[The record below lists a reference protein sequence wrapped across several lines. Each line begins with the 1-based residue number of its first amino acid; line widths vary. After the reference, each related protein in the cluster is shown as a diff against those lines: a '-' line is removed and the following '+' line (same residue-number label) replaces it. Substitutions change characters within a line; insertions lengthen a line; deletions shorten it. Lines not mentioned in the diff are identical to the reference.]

1 MQPSFLGRALNHLKG
16 DTLKAKALR
25 STLWTMTGVFGQ
37 NGLRL
42 ISNIILTKL
51 LFPEAFGLMAMVQV
65 FIVALQTF
73 SDIGIKTAIIQSKRG
88 DDPVFLDT
96 AWTLQILRGFG
107 LWLMSCFLAF
117 PAAKIYDQ
125 PELALLLPVT
135 ALCLIGQ
142 GFQPTRAAQAERNLT
157 LGRLTTIQLS
167 VQTMTLMMIWLLAW
181 WWQSVWAL
189 AVFQVISSVI
199 DNILTRIYIPG
210 HKNRLGWD
218 RESLREIKGFGQFI
232 LFSTMASFLILMSD
246 RAVLGAYVDVT
257 LFGIY
262 SIALTFGSLPTLI
275 GQTLGVKVLF
285 PLYRLKSPT
294 ESDETRRK
302 IFKAG
307 RAIAALGVII
317 STLLAFSGIWLLD
330 LLYDDR
336 YALAGP
342 MLVLFAL
349 AAIPENVLVGSK
361 PVLLAHGDSRRH
373 FYLTV
378 TSAAI
383 QVSLLLLAVPAFGV
397 VGAILSPSLTLIL
410 TYPMRAFFIA
420 KYRAWDPLNDI
431 LGLSLGFALTGLACA
446 WHWDAITKLFV

>member
-1 MQPSFLGRALNHLKG
+1 MQPSFLGRALNHLQG

-25 STLWTMTGVFGQ
+25 STLWAMMGVFGQ

-42 ISNIILTKL
+42 VSNIILTKL

-73 SDIGIKTAIIQSKRG
+73 SDIGIKTAIVQSKRG

-96 AWTLQILRGFG
+96 AWTLQILRGFA
-107 LWLMSCFLAF
+107 LWLMSCVIAW

-142 GFQPTRAAQAERNLT
+142 GFQPTRTAQAERNLT
-157 LGRLTTIQLS
+157 LGRLTTIQIS
-167 VQTMTLMMIWLLAW
+167 VQILTLMVTWLLAW

-189 AVFQVISSVI
+189 AVLQGVATVI

-210 HKNRLGWD
+210 HRNRLGWD

-246 RAVLGAYVDVT
+246 RAILGAYVDVT
-257 LFGIY
+257 RFGIY

-275 GQTLGVKVLF
+275 VQALGLKVLF
-285 PLYRLKSPT
+285 PLYRLKSPM
-294 ESDETRRK
+294 ESAESQRK

-307 RAIAALGVII
+307 RAVAALGVFIA
-317 STLLAFSGIWLLD
+317 TVLAFSGIWLLD

-342 MLVLFAL
+342 MLVLFSF
-349 AAIPENVLVGSK
+349 AAIPGNVLIGSK

-378 TSAAI
+378 TSAAV
-383 QVSLLLLAVPAFGV
+383 QVSLLLLSIPVFGV
-397 VGAILSPSLTLIL
+397 IGAILSPGLTLIL
-410 TYPMRAFFIA
+410 TYPMRAVFIA
-420 KYRAWDPLNDI
+420 KYRAWDPLNDA
-431 LGLSLGFALTGLACA
+431 LGLSLGFTLTGLACA
-446 WHWDAITKLFV
+446 WHWQEITKLFV